1 MKRPRTPFSR
11 PLTTILTSL
20 LLSTSPLHTT
30 CIEDTSTSNSNN
42 GGSSSSSTSSSSSN
56 VGSSNN
62 IGVGGCRII
71 MDKNEWAA
79 GCIPAVNFVVK
90 LVDCGDG
97 VAMSDVTVRFIDE
110 NNKELGRDYFVAP
123 LGQCTV
129 TGYGN
134 IKTITP
140 RGGNNVYMVA
150 SCDLCGG
157 KVNVGGSLM
166 SVPMPINGQ
175 VTDCF

>member
-1 MKRPRTPFSR
+1 MLDLPMRISTTAPDGTPYC
-11 PLTTILTSL
+11 T
-20 LLSTSPLHTT
+20 LLSYKFQRLIYRPDQFFIK
-30 CIEDTSTSNSNN
+30 CN
-42 GGSSSSSTSSSSSN
+42 
-56 VGSSNN
+56 
-62 IGVGGCRII
+62 R
-71 MDKNEWAA
+71 
-79 GCIPAVNFVVK
+79 
-90 LVDCGDG
+90 
-97 VAMSDVTVRFIDE
+97 SDVTVRFVDE

-150 SCDLCGG
+150 SCDLCG
-157 KVNVGGSLM
+157 KVNGPSSLTSAQM
-166 SVPMPINGQ
+166 ATNGQ

>member
-1 MKRPRTPFSR
+1 MKRRRPTNISQKAFLASALFSACSVHDIAAE
-11 PLTTILTSL
+11 LTDAFGAGL
-20 LLSTSPLHTT
+20 
-30 CIEDTSTSNSNN
+30 SNSN
-42 GGSSSSSTSSSSSN
+42 
-56 VGSSNN
+56 
-62 IGVGGCRII
+62 GCRII
-71 MDKNEWAA
+71 IEKNEWAV

-150 SCDLCGG
+150 SCDLCGRAG
-157 KVNVGGSLM
+157 TNGVNSLTSAQM
-166 SVPMPINGQ
+166 AINGQ

>member
-1 MKRPRTPFSR
+1 MELPCECSQ
-11 PLTTILTSL
+11 
-20 LLSTSPLHTT
+20 
-30 CIEDTSTSNSNN
+30 
-42 GGSSSSSTSSSSSN
+42 
-56 VGSSNN
+56 
-62 IGVGGCRII
+62 IGVYL
-71 MDKNEWAA
+71 
-79 GCIPAVNFVVK
+79 FVRSVYRSVHAK
-90 LVDCGDG
+90 MYLVDIFCS
-97 VAMSDVTVRFIDE
+97 VSCRRRFICFSLCSFTHSYIICLPIFIQLYNRSDVTVRFIDE

-123 LGQCTV
+123 LGQYTV